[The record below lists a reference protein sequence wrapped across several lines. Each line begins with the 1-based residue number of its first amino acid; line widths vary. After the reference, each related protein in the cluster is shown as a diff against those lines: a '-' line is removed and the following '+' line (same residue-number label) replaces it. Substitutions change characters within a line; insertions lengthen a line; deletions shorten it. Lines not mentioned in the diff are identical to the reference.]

1 VPEPPDAN
9 DDLQTPLDRSDFLN
23 LAGLCEGGLVVIAF
37 AVGWFVHVN
46 PVQQLYFDWWSV
58 LVGVLA
64 TLPMLILFAVLYWT
78 DLPPFRRIRELLSE
92 MLSPLLAQ
100 CRWFDIVLLAFM
112 AGLCEEL
119 LFRGTL
125 QIWASAHWGLPSA
138 IVVVSIVFGLVHFVT
153 PTYFIL
159 ATAVAAYLSGTMF
172 LVDRPNLLIPITTH
186 ALYDY
191 VGFLILI
198 AEYRKSQRQS
208 PLPLNQ

>member
-1 VPEPPDAN
+1 
-9 DDLQTPLDRSDFLN
+9 
-23 LAGLCEGGLVVIAF
+23 
-37 AVGWFVHVN
+37 
-46 PVQQLYFDWWSV
+46 
-58 LVGVLA
+58 
-64 TLPMLILFAVLYWT
+64 
-78 DLPPFRRIRELLSE
+78 
-92 MLSPLLAQ
+92 
-100 CRWFDIVLLAFM
+100 M

-125 QIWASAHWGLPSA
+125 QIWASGQWGLPTA

-159 ATAVAAYLSGTMF
+159 AAGIAAYLSDTMY

-191 VGFLILI
+191 IGFLVLV